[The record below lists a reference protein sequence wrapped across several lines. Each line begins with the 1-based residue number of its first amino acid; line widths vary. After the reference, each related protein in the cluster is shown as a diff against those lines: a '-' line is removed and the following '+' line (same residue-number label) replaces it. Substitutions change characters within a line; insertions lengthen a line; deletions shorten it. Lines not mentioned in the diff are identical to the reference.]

1 MLSARASKTNWHDS
15 LVTITAKVLLAAT
28 IFFLVCCGTSAL
40 TGCGGLRK
48 DALVLPPDAPVVI
61 QEVRGSDVRVSA
73 YDADQNSLVEYGW
86 VDGATL
92 VGRTASAFDWAGY
105 IEKRKRD

>member
-1 MLSARASKTNWHDS
+1 MQCSATSKHRFSQS
-15 LVTITAKVLLAAT
+15 LIVTTAKVLAAIA
-28 IFFLVCCGTSAL
+28 IFTLVCCGTSAL

-61 QEVRGSDVRVSA
+61 TEIRGSDARVSA
-73 YDADQNSLVEYGW
+73 YDAEQNALVDVGW
-86 VDGATL
+86 IDGAGL
-92 VGRTASAFDWAGY
+92 IGRTASRFDWAAH